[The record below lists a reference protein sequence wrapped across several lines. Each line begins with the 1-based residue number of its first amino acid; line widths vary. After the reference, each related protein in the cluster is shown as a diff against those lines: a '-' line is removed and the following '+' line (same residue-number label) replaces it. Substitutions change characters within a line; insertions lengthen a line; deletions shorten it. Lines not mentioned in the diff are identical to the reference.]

1 MLLINRSITT
11 SLPRQTRSTTA
22 RAVQPVP
29 APHDTC
35 IGPNTPDKASF
46 DDIWFEIF
54 SPNMF
59 SSFQNTN
66 LQIIEMIIKNQP
78 DEDDFITKWMQL
90 TMTHGINGK
99 SSFSKIKRCAHIDNL
114 KAYIAF
120 IQQCPNLDK
129 YVIIQPS
136 ATNLNCF
143 EFGLL
148 INIDTSNAQNTV
160 RTFIWS
166 FSWILLKHNCLIL
179 NYWLLCFN
187 DLFMNT

>member
-1 MLLINRSITT
+1 
-11 SLPRQTRSTTA
+11 
-22 RAVQPVP
+22 
-29 APHDTC
+29 
-35 IGPNTPDKASF
+35 
-46 DDIWFEIF
+46 
-54 SPNMF
+54 MF

-160 RTFIWS
+160 RTFI
-166 FSWILLKHNCLIL
+166 
-179 NYWLLCFN
+179 
-187 DLFMNT
+187 